1 MQTPGIRQRGSGVL
15 GLRGWVTGGAFVV
28 LLVLGP
34 FAATRAGQESGDTA
48 TSDSSN
54 LGPEP
59 FSPGQRATCL
69 ARLGVDRWH
78 RAGQRGGG
86 VKIAILDSG
95 FRGYRDALGAALP
108 ARVTARSF
116 RGDGN
121 LEAKDSQHGIL
132 CGEVIHALA
141 PDAEL
146 LLANWEPDHPEQF
159 LAAARWAREQGARL
173 LSCSVIMPSWSDG
186 EGGGPVHEA
195 LRRVLGPGNE
205 TGDLLCFACAGN
217 TAQRHWAGTFQE
229 GEGGWH
235 AWEPGRADNTLKPWG
250 TEPVSVEMCWQGQ
263 ADYDLA
269 VEDTVTGEE
278 VVRSPARP
286 VTERCSAV
294 TRFAPQPLHTYA
306 VRVHRAKGTPGPF
319 HLVVLGGGLE
329 YATAHGSIP
338 FPGDGPE
345 VIAVAAVD
353 AGGQRQ
359 PYSSCGPNSSGPKPD
374 LAAPVPF
381 PSLWRSRPFAG
392 TSAAAPQAAAAA
404 ALVWSRNPHWTARQV
419 REALQGAAHD
429 LGPAG
434 HDPETGYGLL
444 ALPVLRPDA
453 TK

>member
-1 MQTPGIRQRGSGVL
+1 MRQRNSIDRWRQRLVPGV
-15 GLRGWVTGGAFVV
+15 AFLV

-34 FAATRAGQESGDTA
+34 TPATRAGQELCDNTTA
-48 TSDSSN
+48 DSSN
-54 LGPEP
+54 LASEAV
-59 FSPGQRATCL
+59 SPAQRDACL

-95 FRGYRDALGAALP
+95 FRGYRDFLGTALP

-173 LSCSVIMPSWSDG
+173 ISCSVIMPSWSDG

-195 LRRVLGPGNE
+195 LRRILGRGNE
-205 TGDLLCFACAGN
+205 TGDVLCFASAGN

-229 GEGGWH
+229 GESGWH
-235 AWEPGRADNTLKPWG
+235 EWEPGRPDNTLKPWSS
-250 TEPVSVEMCWQGQ
+250 EPVSVELCWHGE

-269 VEDTVTGEE
+269 VEDTGTGEE
-278 VVRSPARP
+278 LVRSPARTG
-286 VTERCSAV
+286 TERCSAV
-294 TRFAPQPLHTYA
+294 TRFLPRPLHTYA
-306 VRVHRAKGTPGPF
+306 VRIHRAKGSSGPF
-319 HLVVLGGGLE
+319 HLVALGAGLE
-329 YATAHGSIP
+329 FATARGSIP

-353 AGGQRQ
+353 ANGRRQ
-359 PYSSCGPNSSGPKPD
+359 PYSSCGPNSSEPKPD
-374 LAAPVPF
+374 LAAAVPF
-381 PSLWRSRPFAG
+381 PSSWRSRPFAG

-404 ALVWSRNPHWTARQV
+404 ALVWSRNPQWTARQV
-419 REALQGAAHD
+419 REALQAAAHD
-429 LGPAG
+429 LGPIG
-434 HDPETGYGLL
+434 HDPETGYGLIT
-444 ALPVLRPDA
+444 LPVLQA
-453 TK
+453 ETTK